1 MHFFDVLANPLRV
14 PVGFLAEFT
23 LDRLDFMNTSIVPL
37 QLPLIL
43 RLEATLVTDKC
54 HLTFLKVIAQLLLRF
69 RDELTLRTGKP
80 TQMDHLHVTF
90 QRIELG
96 SPFPEGVSNMTPRKL
111 VVRARDCEVLIWDR
125 VKHWGVWTV
134 TAESLCS
141 MMHHMVLV
149 PATKQIMK
157 REIR

>member
-23 LDRLDFMNTSIVPL
+23 LDRFDFMNTPIVPL

-54 HLTFLKVIAQLLLRF
+54 HLTFLKVVAQLLLRF

-96 SPFPEGVSNMTPRKL
+96 SPFPEIVKSMDL
-111 VVRARDCEVLIWDR
+111 IMLSHWVRYWS
-125 VKHWGVWTV
+125 VWTIA
-134 TAESLCS
+134 TESLRL

-149 PATKQIMK
+149 PAG
-157 REIR
+157 